1 VLSCWRLHAHVMARQ
16 RKGAEASKAGLS
28 GKALDE
34 ALGMWEREEGE
45 KQRPTR
51 ADFDDFVGAVSVL
64 LTAMSGD
71 RAAFEE
77 VHGASEIAF
86 FERTLENMRGR
97 GANAY
102 DNERLDPAPADV
114 QTSDRCNRR
123 EALMAANLRWLM
135 EQAYPGRKVIVWA
148 PT

>member
-1 VLSCWRLHAHVMARQ
+1 
-16 RKGAEASKAGLS
+16 
-28 GKALDE
+28 
-34 ALGMWEREEGE
+34 
-45 KQRPTR
+45 
-51 ADFDDFVGAVSVL
+51 
-64 LTAMSGD
+64 MSGD

-114 QTSDRCNRR
+114 PTSDRWNRR
-123 EALMAANLRWLM
+123 DALMAGNLRWLM
-135 EQAYPGRKVIVWA
+135 EPSPCYGRGPMGGFTPPSAMNWVMRCSRTGSGTEPSARMASWKYRWSNLA
-148 PT
+148 PSFASASRRWRRICSSPSL